1 MPSASPLKAT
11 PKRRPVDL
19 PGAGV
24 QRLLGVEPAGLRAAD
39 GGTVE
44 RSDHP
49 AAGDLVT
56 AVVDRRLEMGFAG
69 VREQQ
74 LVATADRRELKR
86 PPDDGISGRLCTG
99 HLQGGLK
106 PLVEVLGA
114 VLLAQPTDD
123 PELQAC
129 GRQNGE
135 GRGFDDIDGDLGQL
149 PVELAQSSWY
159 SP

>member
-1 MPSASPLKAT
+1 MSGST
-11 PKRRPVDL
+11 
-19 PGAGV
+19 G
-24 QRLLGVEPAGLRAAD
+24 LGMELRSMTTRRAAD

-44 RSDHP
+44 PSDHP
-49 AAGDLVT
+49 
-56 AVVDRRLEMGFAG
+56 
-69 VREQQ
+69 

-86 PPDDGISGRLCTG
+86 PPDDGISGRLGTG
-99 HLQGGLK
+99 HMQGGLK

-114 VLLAQPTDD
+114 VPLAQPTDD